1 MIVYNCF
8 CRFVVPLAVTAV
20 VCGYEFDILIFILLS
35 AADGWLY
42 YTQVRFMTLSRNIIL
57 FSFTEHSI

>member
-1 MIVYNCF
+1 MFMIVYNCF

-35 AADGWLY
+35 AADG
-42 YTQVRFMTLSRNIIL
+42 
-57 FSFTEHSI
+57 